1 MSGGLRRAALGL
13 TVGLCIG
20 SISLARADDSA
31 APPDCS
37 VSLQSLIDAA
47 PAGSVLAVPGCI
59 YHEQVTIRKPLT
71 LDGQGTAEIRGSDVW
86 SAWSQVPAGW
96 VSGNT
101 VPAFTVDHQG
111 RCADGSDRCN
121 RPEQVFEDGTPL
133 AEVSSGTEP
142 GSGQFALDGNRHVI
156 VHDDPGG
163 HVMEVSTRDRWIDT
177 QSDNVTIQGFKFW
190 HAANAAETGS
200 IGNQSRNGWTLQDS
214 KLYYAHGGIVSLGG
228 ASNPSTQ
235 TRVLRNEISGSGYE
249 AINGY
254 LNTNTVIQ
262 GNTIYSNNLSG
273 FDSINWAGAGV
284 KVVAFSNLLID
295 DNTVYNNA
303 GPGVWCDIGCQ
314 NVTISNNHIHDNQG
328 AGILF
333 EISDG
338 GRIFGNAVWN
348 TAPRA
353 PAINLSSSTNV
364 EVHDNVLAWNKL
376 GIAVNSEDRSSRP
389 AGGTVGI
396 SVDNNTI
403 VAAAGSATALQW
415 FQRGAGNLFDPTAHN
430 SGDSNAFWYP
440 DAEDGYGRFRWG
452 AYFSSLDDFKNT
464 PGGMDGRY
472 LSLDERDRLLVAS
485 GIPTPPGE

>member
-1 MSGGLRRAALGL
+1 
-13 TVGLCIG
+13 
-20 SISLARADDSA
+20 
-31 APPDCS
+31 
-37 VSLQSLIDAA
+37 
-47 PAGSVLAVPGCI
+47 
-59 YHEQVTIRKPLT
+59 
-71 LDGQGTAEIRGSDVW
+71 
-86 SAWSQVPAGW
+86 
-96 VSGNT
+96 
-101 VPAFTVDHQG
+101 
-111 RCADGSDRCN
+111 
-121 RPEQVFEDGTPL
+121 
-133 AEVSSGTEP
+133 
-142 GSGQFALDGNRHVI
+142 
-156 VHDDPGG
+156 
-163 HVMEVSTRDRWIDT
+163 MEVSTRDRWIDT

-228 ASNPSTQ
+228 ASNPNTQ

-328 AGILF
+328 AWDILF

-338 GRIFGNAVWN
+338 GRIFAMRCG
-348 TAPRA
+348 TPPRA
-353 PAINLSSSTNV
+353 RPPSTCRSSTNV

-376 GIAVNSEDRSSRP
+376 GIAVNSQDRSESP
-389 AGGTVGI
+389 G
-396 SVDNNTI
+396 
-403 VAAAGSATALQW
+403 
-415 FQRGAGNLFDPTAHN
+415 RGYRRHLG
-430 SGDSNAFWYP
+430 
-440 DAEDGYGRFRWG
+440 
-452 AYFSSLDDFKNT
+452 
-464 PGGMDGRY
+464 
-472 LSLDERDRLLVAS
+472 
-485 GIPTPPGE
+485 